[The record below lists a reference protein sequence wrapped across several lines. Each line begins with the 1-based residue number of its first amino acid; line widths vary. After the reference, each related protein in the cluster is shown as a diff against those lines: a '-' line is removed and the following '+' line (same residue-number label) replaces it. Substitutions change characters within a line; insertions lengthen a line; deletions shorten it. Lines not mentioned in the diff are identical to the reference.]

1 MPDITFT
8 PSELIKY
15 IYKKINQDNY
25 LNSFHL
31 IGEVSNHSSPPSG
44 HHYFVIKDDEAL
56 IKCVLFNRGSGK
68 ENLKDGNQIIA
79 EGKMSV
85 YQPRGEIQ
93 FIAENIHSQGEGTL
107 QQRFEELKSSLEAQ
121 GLFDV
126 SRKREIPKMPKK
138 VGIVTSKTGSVIQD
152 MINVIR
158 RRYPNLKLIIADTRV
173 QGDEAANSIT
183 ESISALNKLDID
195 VIVLA
200 RGGGSIEDLW
210 PFNEEK
216 VAREIFKSKIPIIF
230 CNWS

>member
-25 LNSFHL
+25 LNSFQL
-31 IGEVSNHSSPPSG
+31 IGEVSNLSFSEWTSLLCD
-44 HHYFVIKDDEAL
+44 IKDDEAL
-56 IKCVLFNRGSGK
+56 IKCVLFSRGSGK

-121 GLFDV
+121 GLFD
-126 SRKREIPKMPKK
+126 
-138 VGIVTSKTGSVIQD
+138 
-152 MINVIR
+152 
-158 RRYPNLKLIIADTRV
+158 
-173 QGDEAANSIT
+173 
-183 ESISALNKLDID
+183 ESGKEKFQKCQ
-195 VIVLA
+195 
-200 RGGGSIEDLW
+200 RG
-210 PFNEEK
+210 
-216 VAREIFKSKIPIIF
+216 
-230 CNWS
+230 